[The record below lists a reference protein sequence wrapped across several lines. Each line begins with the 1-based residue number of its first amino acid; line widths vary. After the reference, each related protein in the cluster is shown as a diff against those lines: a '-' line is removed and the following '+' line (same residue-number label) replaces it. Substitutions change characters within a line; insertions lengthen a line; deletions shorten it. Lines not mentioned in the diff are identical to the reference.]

1 MVAILWK
8 STPYYLDYFN
18 ELVGGTKHVYDTKSF
33 QLGWGGQGEGAAGL
47 YLAQHAAKGSTV
59 GLALDTIKNIRRADG
74 LRFAMYD
81 NRKQYDWVVVNYYD
95 VIRDG
100 FNEEPVKQKYKL
112 VDTVFADGAE
122 LVHVY
127 KRK

>member
-1 MVAILWK
+1 MILWK

-18 ELVGGTKHVYDTKSF
+18 ELVGGTKHVYDTKWF
-33 QLGWGGQGEGAAGL
+33 QLGWGGQGERAAGL
-47 YLAQHAAKGSTV
+47 YVAQHAAKGSTV
-59 GLALDTIKNIRRADG
+59 GLALNKGKNLLRVDG
-74 LRFAMYD
+74 LRYATYD
-81 NRKQYDWVVVNYYD
+81 NRKQYDWVIVNYFI
-95 VIRDG
+95 VIRNG
-100 FNEEPVKQKYKL
+100 FDEEPVQRKYKL